1 MFNSFER
8 RFISLSFSVFFLFLK
23 NLLLCFDANFVIF
36 VLTFV
41 LRTLSFVDSSCTTN
55 YSLITA
61 ICCATSCVQLISKE
75 LKIER
80 DETRENTIHNILEA
94 C

>member
-1 MFNSFER
+1 M
-8 RFISLSFSVFFLFLK
+8 
-23 NLLLCFDANFVIF
+23 IF

-41 LRTLSFVDSSCTTN
+41 LGILNFVDSSCTNN

-75 LKIER
+75 LKNIR
-80 DETRENTIHNILEA
+80 DETRRERKTIHNILEA
-94 C
+94 YSNFAFISKSFWVRFV